1 MVSQVYTSGDFR
13 DCSVVLNSSS
23 RANSGVRM
31 TADSKEVKDSV
42 SLISVLDA
50 VKHKSAL
57 LCGITSEA

>member
-13 DCSVVLNSSS
+13 DCSVVLNTSS
-23 RANSGVRM
+23 RENSGVRM
-31 TADSKEVKDSV
+31 RADSKEVKDFV

-50 VKHKSAL
+50 VKHESAL